1 MPAPA
6 AVMQVIVTANTAGAN
21 AALAATDKQLKRTAA
36 TSQAAGA
43 RISTMGKASAAALV
57 GVGVVSSKVAI
68 DFDRNMRNVNS
79 IAQLPEKS
87 LARLSER
94 VRDLGGE
101 TAQSPRVL
109 AEGLYDLVSSG
120 FDSADSMRILEKS
133 SLAATAGLTDTATST
148 KAVAAVLNAYRLP
161 AKKAGD
167 VSDVLFRTVD
177 RGVISFETLAGSIG
191 AALPA
196 SAALGVDMNS
206 LGAAV
211 ATLTKQGQSGESA
224 IVNINAAMTALFKP
238 TADMQTALQDLGYD
252 SAEALIQ
259 ALGFQ
264 DGLQAL
270 IDTTDGTTASVG
282 KLFSNVRAQRAVFGL
297 TGKNAKGAAQDLRGL
312 EDAAGATDRALS
324 QQSQSVAFMWDK
336 LKAQAEDL
344 AIGIGN
350 ELIPAMKDVLGIIS
364 DPKLTLDE
372 KVNAILDKTLD
383 TIKDKGPA
391 FVETGGKIM
400 VAVGKGMVSSFVDAN
415 PLGKLFIGMGLV
427 RLLGGPGALGAAGA
441 KVMSYVFRGS
451 TVGPALA
458 NTTVPVP
465 STSSKLGAGLL
476 RAGKVLGGAA
486 LAYGV
491 INGLTT
497 AIGDGRNTRGLEGA
511 LDNFATGAFRAFGVN
526 IGKTTAEEFDE
537 SFQQTI
543 QDAGVAGLGKQAI
556 ITPEIDDKAVQ
567 MARERMAE
575 INSTA
580 NDNMWTDGS
589 FTDEYDRA
597 ISELMSHVKARRK
610 TTEEMF
616 ADTWDAMTPDE
627 QDFARRFHGALV
639 AADRFASKFRTTLDT
654 SLADDDPLGFKRATL
669 DLDDNFSA
677 MRRGV
682 FTNMGD
688 IRQVMHKSARD
699 IAKTTTKGSEES
711 RDQMSKN
718 YRLAARNIGKAMDRG
733 EISVRQGTRAQARL
747 IRKAKVVSATEEQ
760 ARRMATVWAKGMDK
774 QKDFTGKGVKGI
786 IKELKMMSPA
796 AREAAQ
802 ATWLG
807 QLREAARNNPKLKDE
822 FRDLRSKIVKEF
834 GIARGDSIRES
845 RRMDSGVSLSFK
857 NMDSAVA
864 KVLKSTET
872 NLNKAL
878 SAMNVKPVSFGVT
891 DSGGGGGKKP
901 GRSATGATY
910 VPGIQGGDRHLLSL
924 NGTPISWVESGEK
937 IAVVNREAAR
947 REMALNASVPRYAAG
962 GVIGG
967 DTGGLNAGIMR
978 LLNSLYNRF
987 GGTVSSG
994 QRPGTLHQTG
1004 NAADYVPGDWAGAA
1018 RAANSVGQSLLE
1030 GIYNGA
1036 MGGPTVSWDTGT
1048 QQPPSFWG
1056 AATWADH
1063 GDHIHLA
1070 TEGAAVS
1077 GSFAAGLKKLDI
1089 TGPPGP
1095 LTSYIEAVNEKLHKE
1110 ASAYY
1115 RDKMPSVGVE
1125 GMGTGYVSG
1134 GNGAVAAQMG
1144 RILMRTGWNRTGA
1157 AGVIGNAYRESLWNP
1172 ASVGTGGGGLFG
1184 FTTSPISLADL
1195 QNYARGHRKPW
1206 TDVGIQMQFMQD
1218 HLTSSVKNAVMQAGS
1233 PEAAA
1238 ERFMTLWERPGIPAL
1253 EERQA
1258 AARQAYNM
1266 KSWSRGG
1273 LLELAKGGLLNL
1285 EGVID
1290 KTYDATDPEKGYGP
1304 SAAEQR
1310 ARISKNLRAKIEK
1323 LSELGTK
1330 RNPYYTKEGDD
1341 LAGKLMGY
1349 REDADKYLEYSSNA
1363 GAMSTDDKL
1372 GLFKG
1377 QNEAYWLLQEL
1388 ESLRQL
1394 RNHVLEAEREA
1405 QRQRRRVAKALE
1417 RAKSKMHNWLKDLNK
1432 AKRQL
1437 DREGK
1442 TPDDW
1447 NKKDLDPTTAS
1458 VEKWNKQKD
1467 SKRKALAA
1475 KFERKGGRL
1484 PGDRVFLDDGKL
1496 ASAESRPNLFPD
1508 IKSMGAVVGLLKDT
1522 VIPGL
1527 STERGQLGTAVKTLA
1542 AELDTVQGKGGP
1554 RRRYATLP
1562 PYGTLGGEIFNAQNS
1577 LVTWAQSLSEASKPE
1592 TFGISE
1598 FRDILDAAK
1607 SGVYAYNDLPTYHT
1621 GGVVKGS
1628 GEQPVMALARE
1639 GIFTQDQMA
1648 ALGPSGDTN
1657 VNVQVDFEGMELVVR
1672 TMVNGVLHEE
1682 RRRVAL
1688 ADRAGS
1694 AL

>member
-1 MPAPA
+1 
-6 AVMQVIVTANTAGAN
+6 MQVIVTANTAGAN
-21 AALAATDKQLKRTAA
+21 AALRATDRQIKGTATTA
-36 TSQAAGA
+36 QAASA
-43 RISTMGKASAAALV
+43 RIATAGKVMAGGVAVVGIASTKA
-57 GVGVVSSKVAI
+57 AI
-68 DFDRNMRNVNS
+68 DFDKNMRNVNS
-79 IAQLPEKS
+79 IAQLPEKT

-101 TAQSPRVL
+101 TAQSPQTL
-109 AEGLYDLVSSG
+109 AQGLYDLVSSG
-120 FDSADSMRILEKS
+120 FDAKESMEILSKSAT
-133 SLAATAGLTDTATST
+133 AATAGLTDTATST

-177 RGVISFETLAGSIG
+177 RGVISFETLASSIG
-191 AALPA
+191 MALPA
-196 SAALGVDMNS
+196 SAALGVNVNS
-206 LGAAV
+206 LGAAI
-211 ATLTKQGQSGESA
+211 ATLTKQGQSGQNA
-224 IVNINAAMTALFKP
+224 VVNINAAMTALFKP
-238 TADMQTALQDLGYD
+238 TADMQAALKDLGYN
-252 SAEALIQ
+252 SAEALVE
-259 ALGFQ
+259 AKGFQ
-264 DGLQAL
+264 GGLQAL

-282 KLFSNVRAQRAVFGL
+282 KLFNNVRAQRAVFGL

-324 QQSQSVAFMWDK
+324 QQSKSVAYMWNR

-350 ELIPAMKDVLGIIS
+350 ELIPAIKDVLDVIS

-372 KVNAILDKTLD
+372 KVDAILGKALD

-391 FVETGGKIM
+391 FVEAGGKVM
-400 VAVGKGMVSSFVDAN
+400 VAMGKGMVSAFVDAN

-427 RLLGGPGALGAAGA
+427 RLLGGPGVLGAAGA

-465 STSSKLGAGLL
+465 SASSKFGAGLL

-567 MARERMAE
+567 IARERMAE

-639 AADRFASKFRTTLDT
+639 AADRFASKFRITLDT

-699 IAKTTTKGSEES
+699 IAKTTTKGSQES

-733 EISVRQGTRAQARL
+733 EISVRKGTRAQARL

-774 QKDFTGKGVKGI
+774 QKDFTGKGVKDI

-845 RRMDSGVSLSFK
+845 RRLDSGVSLSFK

-937 IAVVNREAAR
+937 IAVVNREAAK
-947 REMALNASVPRYAAG
+947 REMALNAAVPRFASG
-962 GVIGG
+962 GVIQQALGPYDMPPIVADPNHG
-967 DTGGLNAGIMR
+967 SAGFNSHLHLDFFTKQQALAYGHKMQGMGWSIGEYTGSNPYG
-978 LLNSLYNRF
+978 F
-987 GGTVSSG
+987 GPVTVRHQSPGHYDGTAFDAN
-994 QRPGTLHQTG
+994 T
-1004 NAADYVPGDWAGAA
+1004 AADETRDEVAAVVRMLGGAAVGGAAQKIKQLTLTGPDGPLRDMGQAAIDRATKAANAYIAKHTPTDMGPRIGPPVDVKNLPASLQKYNYRWEPHWAPDWTGPQMPVDKVAMLAEWAGAPGVTMA
-1018 RAANSVGQSLLE
+1018 QVA
-1030 GIYNGA
+1030 
-1036 MGGPTVSWDTGT
+1036 
-1048 QQPPSFWG
+1048 
-1056 AATWADH
+1056 H
-1063 GDHIHLA
+1063 G
-1070 TEGAAVS
+1070 ES
-1077 GSFAAGLKKLDI
+1077 
-1089 TGPPGP
+1089 
-1095 LTSYIEAVNEKLHKE
+1095 N
-1110 ASAYY
+1110 Y
-1115 RDKMPSVGVE
+1115 RP
-1125 GMGTGYVSG
+1125 
-1134 GNGAVAAQMG
+1134 
-1144 RILMRTGWNRTGA
+1144 GA
-1157 AGVIGNAYRESLWNP
+1157 AGHDANGYSTGYGLWAITTGVGNDAEINKYGGPEAMWNP
-1172 ASVGTGGGGLFG
+1172 ITNAMIMGAYYKRAGL
-1184 FTTSPISLADL
+1184 
-1195 QNYARGHRKPW
+1195 QPW
-1206 TDVGIQMQFMQD
+1206 TGTRF
-1218 HLTSSVKNAVMQAGS
+1218 LTDPNAHYTGS
-1233 PEAAA
+1233 
-1238 ERFMTLWERPGIPAL
+1238 
-1253 EERQA
+1253 
-1258 AARQAYNM
+1258 M
-1266 KSWSRGG
+1266 KRRGG
-1273 LLELAKGGLLNL
+1273 LLELAQGGLLNL
-1285 EGVID
+1285 EGAID
-1290 KTYDATDPEKGYGP
+1290 KTYDAIDPEKGYGP

-1310 ARISKNLRAKIEK
+1310 KRIAKNLRHKIER

-1349 REDADKYLEYSSNA
+1349 REDADKYLEYASNA

-1394 RNHVLEAEREA
+1394 RNHVLEAERET

-1417 RAKSKMHNWLKDLNK
+1417 RAKNKMHDWLKDLNK

-1447 NKKDLDPTTAS
+1447 SKKDLDPTTTS
-1458 VEKWNKQKD
+1458 VEKWNKLKD
-1467 SKRKALAA
+1467 DKRKALAA

-1628 GEQPVMALARE
+1628 GEQPVMALAKE

-1648 ALGPSGDTN
+1648 ALGPAGDTN

-1688 ADRAGS
+1688 SDRMGTAR
-1694 AL
+1694 